1 MKGWKNRCHSGSVSG
16 VDMLVDARQPM
27 ADIHMTPPVMS
38 VTPAM
43 KMAVSAGVIVHMGP
57 PQIV

>member
-1 MKGWKNRCHSGSVSG
+1 
-16 VDMLVDARQPM
+16 M

-57 PQIV
+57 PQIVWVNWKRMASNNWQIVNL